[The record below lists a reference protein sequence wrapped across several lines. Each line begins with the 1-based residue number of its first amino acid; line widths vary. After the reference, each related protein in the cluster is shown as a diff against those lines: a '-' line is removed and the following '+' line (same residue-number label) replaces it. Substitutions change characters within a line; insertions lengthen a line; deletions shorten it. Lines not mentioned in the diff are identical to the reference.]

1 MAREEEERES
11 EGGESEGGESEVEES
26 EGGESAGGAS
36 EVQESE
42 GGESEGGESE
52 GGKSEGGESEGGES
66 ERGES
71 EVEESEGDEFQV
83 TLYMTCDQPSDTH
96 PPPLG
101 ERWNLNLSPTG
112 RLLTRPRP
120 PRRPVLRA
128 GAQLGGM
135 TSPPCHQLGGKTS
148 RKTSPLCQ
156 KRPDASARTI
166 A

>member
-1 MAREEEERES
+1 MAREEEER
-11 EGGESEGGESEVEES
+11 
-26 EGGESAGGAS
+26 
-36 EVQESE
+36 ESE

-112 RLLTRPRP
+112 RLLTRPPPPPSPHRSPRP